1 MKKLLVL
8 AAAAVLAAAI
18 ASSASAAGGA
28 TLLIRHEHKGCHSW
42 SLNGGAFAARQTAH
56 LSRGASLVVVD
67 NDVMPHLLLQRGGPK
82 VAVHR
87 LSGFMGSMGSMGSMG
102 TMATTLKGPGLMAH
116 MGASVEISFPRAG
129 TYTFT
134 TKAGEDYM
142 PGIETVGEDNVL
154 ALKVVVA

>member
-42 SLNGGAFAARQTAH
+42 SLNGDAFAARQTAH

-67 NDVMPHLLLQRGGPK
+67 NDVMPHLLLQTGGPK

-87 LSGFMGSMGSMGSMG
+87 LASSMGK
-102 TMATTLKGPGLMAH
+102 MATPLRGPGLMAH
-116 MGASVEISFPRAG
+116 MGASVKVSFPKAG

-142 PGIETVGEDNVL
+142 SGIETVGEDTVL
-154 ALKVVVA
+154 TLKVVVA

>member
-8 AAAAVLAAAI
+8 AAAAVLTAAI
-18 ASSASAAGGA
+18 ATSAPAAGGA

-42 SLNGGAFAARQTAH
+42 SLNGDAFAARQTAH

-87 LSGFMGSMGSMGSMG
+87 LSGSMGSMGN
-102 TMATTLKGPGLMAH
+102 MATTLRGPGLMAH

-129 TYTFT
+129 TYVFT

-142 PGIETVGEDNVL
+142 SGIETVGEDNVL